1 LPLSLY
7 IVSVITELTK
17 PGGFYMRNK
26 KVTLLLA
33 FVLTFSVVPTFAS
46 SDIEVMIDSNKI
58 SFNTAPEMYG
68 DTIMVPMKEF
78 FEAMGARIVW
88 VESERMII
96 AYKDNMHMKLQLGNK
111 IAFRNGK
118 RFKLES
124 EPYIR
129 EGRTMVPIQIIAE
142 TFNMKPEWNEETEI
156 LSLEGSDDDAGLKL
170 FQDGIYK
177 TRPIDELGITISIP
191 YHWGKL
197 DGPFQYGY
205 QDDFESYSVSLI
217 SQPIDDDMT
226 LAELVDM
233 NKSLLLKTYSE
244 NITFTGEELM
254 NIDDLLQVK
263 KLYITTIENETP
275 QKQVLYIL
283 KQNDTAYFMTC
294 HYGAEV
300 PEEDMIVVF
309 DNVIST
315 FKIRNLSIDS
325 EEEHYMEFEDF
336 YKYNIQLNQEYYSNM
351 VIEKSQFTMSG
362 TLKEGHGL
370 DSFNVKV
377 SKDQDSLEFIIPIS
391 GNAFDGTLYTPFGL
405 GKHNIFITGVPSVL
419 QDDNVDEEPLSDNT
433 LTNETVPN
441 QDNVDETPIEDNAPE
456 SNANL
461 DETNNTTDSD
471 VITNEDEDNSSITS
485 EDTTDDPI
493 QTEVSDPVDEVIES
507 SINEAID
514 ETELNGSNIPLIQF
528 SIINIDS
535 RTMRYLIPTSVINS
549 SDTQIN
555 STSKLITYQVS
566 NQYMKAR
573 ELYQWMIKNIK
584 LSTELESGL
593 TNVQVFDT
601 AVGSPEE
608 INQLFVAFL
617 RALDI
622 PSRVMKGT
630 VGEDVNYWTELYL
643 NGSWG
648 VSDVIEGINVQ
659 DDIANPYSQND
670 LFNTNI
676 DIHRQKYDLIQI
688 MPY

>member
-1 LPLSLY
+1 
-7 IVSVITELTK
+7 
-17 PGGFYMRNK
+17 MRNRK
-26 KVTLLLA
+26 LTLLLA

>member
-1 LPLSLY
+1 
-7 IVSVITELTK
+7 
-17 PGGFYMRNK
+17 MRNK